1 MIFDWGI
8 LADNIDI
15 LAQGA
20 MNTALVLVLSL
31 LIGSVIGGVV
41 CAGNLQTNRAL
52 RLPARIYAHIFRTVP
67 EMALIFWV
75 YLAMPL
81 VLGIRMS
88 AFTSGTIAIS
98 LVAGAFLGEIFRAG
112 IVALPKGQNEAAQA
126 LGLGLIARWYKV
138 LLPQAL
144 KLVLPTIVNFV
155 TELMKMTSL
164 LAAISVGELAYQAN
178 VLGGQTFK
186 YNEFF
191 TSVAIAYFCMIF
203 PVTLLARRLERKR
216 DARA

>member
-8 LADNIDI
+8 LYSNIDI
-15 LAQGA
+15 LAKGA
-20 MNTALVLVLSL
+20 WNTASVMVLSL
-31 LIGSVIGGVV
+31 VFGSIIGAFV
-41 CAGNLQTNRAL
+41 CAGNLQSNTFFRV
-52 RLPARIYAHIFRTVP
+52 PARIYTHIFRTLP

-75 YLAMPL
+75 YLALPL
-81 VLGIRMS
+81 VLDIRMS
-88 AFTSGTIAIS
+88 AFTAGTLAIS

-112 IVALPKGQNEAAQA
+112 ILALPAGQAEAARS
-126 LGLGLIARWYKV
+126 LGLGFVARWYKV
-138 LLPQAL
+138 ILPQSL
-144 KLVLPTIVNFV
+144 KLVLPAIVNFI
-155 TELMKMTSL
+155 TELLKMTSL

-203 PVTLLARRLERKR
+203 PITLLARRLERKNT
-216 DARA
+216 A